1 MGIMSKNA
9 KKFITDLFEIS
20 GITINGSK
28 PYDITVHNE
37 DFYNRIVK
45 HGELGL
51 GESYIDR
58 WWEAGS
64 VDQFIDKI
72 LRKDLEDKVKKNIPL
87 LYSYILAQIFNRQSK
102 KRAFQVGECHYDI
115 GEGLY
120 TRMLDKQMQY
130 TCGYWKNATTL
141 DQAQE
146 NKLDLICRKLDLNPG
161 MKILEL
167 GCGYGAFAKYAAQK
181 YKVHVTGY
189 TVSKDQARFGRELNK
204 NLDVDIKFDDYRNAE
219 GLFDRVISIGLM
231 EHVGYKNYRT
241 YMKKVHSTLK
251 DDGIAFIHTI
261 GNNITK
267 TSTNAWIDKYIFP
280 NGRLPSIR
288 LLGKAME
295 GMFVVEDWHNFG
307 EHYDKT
313 LMAWYKNFKDTW
325 PEIEHNY
332 SKRFYRMW
340 EFYLLSCAGGFRART
355 IQLWQI
361 IMTKTGKPA
370 PECRKS

>member
-1 MGIMSKNA
+1 MSGKA

-28 PYDITVHNE
+28 PYDITINNE
-37 DFYNRIVK
+37 NFYDRIVK

-51 GESYIDR
+51 GESYMDK
-58 WWEAGS
+58 WWEAGA

-72 LRKDLEDKVKKNIPL
+72 LRKDLEGKVKKNIPL
-87 LYSYILAQIFNRQSK
+87 LYNYLIAQVFNRQSR
-102 KRAFQVGECHYDI
+102 KRSFQVGENHYDI
-115 GEGLY
+115 GECLY

-146 NKLDLICRKLDLNPG
+146 DKLDLICRKLDLKPG

-204 NLDVDIKFDDYRNAE
+204 NLDVDIKFDDYRNAQ

-231 EHVGYKNYRT
+231 EHVGHKNYRT
-241 YMKKVHSTLK
+241 YMKKAHSTLK

-261 GNNITK
+261 GNNLTK
-267 TSTNAWIDKYIFP
+267 TSTNAWIEKYIFP
-280 NGRLPSIR
+280 NGRLPSMR

-307 EHYDKT
+307 EDYDKT
-313 LMAWYKNFKDTW
+313 LMAWYKNFKESW

-332 SKRFYRMW
+332 PKRFYRMW

-355 IQLWQI
+355 LQLWQI
-361 IMTKTGKPA
+361 VMTKTGQSA
-370 PECRKS
+370 PECRKN